1 MNTSDRNQQAAKL
14 SDILLSWYD
23 SERRILPW
31 REDPTPYHVWVSEI
45 MLQQTRVDTVIE
57 YYQRFLRELPD
68 VKALAE
74 AEEERL
80 LKLWQGLGYYSRI
93 RNMHK
98 GAVQVME
105 EYGGEIPGTPK
116 ELQKLSGI
124 GESVAAAISSIA
136 FAYPIPS
143 VDGNLLRV
151 YARMTGYEES
161 IRTTAA
167 RKVATAYYEEI
178 LDRTR
183 PGDMNQALMDLGATI
198 CLPNGAPLCEK
209 CPWQMHCAA
218 HRTGKEQ
225 QLPVKEEK
233 KQRRKEKRTVLRI
246 RLGDRVVIGK
256 RPERGLLA
264 NLYELPNAEGWLTE
278 PQAEEACRTLGYEPK
293 AIRKLKPS
301 KHIFSHVEWHMHAFE
316 IEAEERPDAS
326 AAENGF
332 FAAEKSA
339 LQEEYSIPT
348 AFKAYMDF

>member
-1 MNTSDRNQQAAKL
+1 
-14 SDILLSWYD
+14 
-23 SERRILPW
+23 
-31 REDPTPYHVWVSEI
+31 
-45 MLQQTRVDTVIE
+45 
-57 YYQRFLRELPD
+57 
-68 VKALAE
+68 
-74 AEEERL
+74 
-80 LKLWQGLGYYSRI
+80 
-93 RNMHK
+93 
-98 GAVQVME
+98 ME

-124 GESVAAAISSIA
+124 GEYVAAAISSIA

-209 CPWQMHCAA
+209 CPWQMHCEAR
-218 HRTGKEQ
+218 RTGKEQ

-278 PQAEEACRTLGYEPK
+278 AQAEKACRTLGYEPK

-326 AAENGF
+326 AAENVF